1 MTTAHYRCIVFGQI
15 TAICVF
21 GLIAVFVL
29 LGAWPE
35 FSSRGHLSEAIEH
48 FESGRERGP
57 SQAETALDN
66 ALADNSRMIPA
77 LALRGLIALQKG
89 EAGRARDAYQNL
101 QQALAEAGESEA
113 PALNGIGCTV
123 LLEARTSGTKKQAQ
137 LEEAYKQFVSAT
149 KLDPENG
156 DAYVN
161 AAICSL
167 HLGHL
172 PRAAS
177 HLANARDT
185 QNLAY
190 ESLVAYHSALGSLLS
205 RAARDRST
213 AAAVAARFKDPD
225 PRLEKTG
232 RMLVRSTAEFDKAI
246 ALLESGPYL
255 ADLWMNVA
263 MARARLLAL
272 APMTQEAAA
281 NYRHI
286 ISGVVARHKKH
297 FPVDQRQ
304 LALVVVALS
313 HSKQGEA
320 GLASG
325 SLQQAMRLGKRSA
338 KIDFY
343 IGAVLFRIAQ
353 SAGSPSQHLKL
364 ESQGGG
370 HHRAA
375 LADPALP
382 QAMRFRALSDL
393 GVGQWRAERH
403 TDALEHMAGAGAILA
418 RLEGTADSPSKP
430 ERAMFYRNLAVMR
443 YQDGKTTA
451 AAEAADKSL
460 AIDAGQED
468 LKKLFVQANR
478 AVIITDI
485 RTMRATKQPPSMPV
499 VTAVIRGG
507 GITPPTKDE
516 ISVEVDGD
524 PVTFT
529 IGPGSRI
536 YALPRKALAEGKHT
550 VTITVAVPGGAPV
563 SLSKEV
569 IIDYKTFKVPRKR
582 KDDS

>member
-1 MTTAHYRCIVFGQI
+1 MTTAQYRCIVFGQI
-15 TAICVF
+15 TAICVS
-21 GLIAVFVL
+21 GLVAAFVL

-35 FSSRGHLSEAIEH
+35 FSSRGHLSQAIEH
-48 FESGRERGP
+48 FESGGERGP

-101 QQALAEAGESEA
+101 QQALADAGASEA

-137 LEEAYKQFVSAT
+137 LEEAYKQFVDAT
-149 KLDPENG
+149 KLGPENG
-156 DAYVN
+156 DAHVN

-172 PRAAS
+172 TRAAS

-205 RAARDRST
+205 RAATDRST

-232 RMLVRSTAEFDKAI
+232 QMLVRSTAEFDKAI
-246 ALLESGPYL
+246 ALLESDPYL

-272 APMTQEAAA
+272 APMTKKAAA
-281 NYRHI
+281 DYRNI
-286 ISGVVARHKKH
+286 ISDAVARHEKH
-297 FPVDQRQ
+297 FPLDQRQ

-313 HSKQGEA
+313 YSKDGEA
-320 GLASG
+320 ALASG
-325 SLQQAMRLGKRSA
+325 VLRQAVRLGKRSG
-338 KIDFY
+338 KIDFC
-343 IGAVLFRIAQ
+343 IGAAFFHVAQ
-353 SAGSPSQHLKL
+353 SVSSTSQQLQL
-364 ESQGGG
+364 EREGGG
-370 HHRAA
+370 HHLAA

-382 QAMRFRALSDL
+382 HPMRFRALSDL
-393 GVGQWRAERH
+393 GVGQWRAGH
-403 TDALEHMAGAGAILA
+403 HADAIEHMAGAGAILTK
-418 RLEGTADSPSKP
+418 LEGTADSPSKS
-430 ERAMFYRNLAVMR
+430 ERAIFYRNLAVMR
-443 YQDGKTTA
+443 YQDGKVAA
-451 AAEAADKSL
+451 AAEAANESL
-460 AIDAGQED
+460 AIDAAQED

-478 AVIITDI
+478 AAVITDI
-485 RTMRATKQPPSMPV
+485 QTMTTMKQPPSMPI

-507 GITPPTKDE
+507 GIAPPTKDE
-516 ISVEVDGD
+516 ISVAVDGD

-529 IGPGSRI
+529 IGPDSQI
-536 YALPRKALAEGKHT
+536 YALPRKPLAEGKHT
-550 VTITVAVPGGAPV
+550 VTITVSVPGGAPV
-563 SLSKEV
+563 RQSTEI
-569 IIDYKTFKVPRKR
+569 IIDYKTFKAGRKE
-582 KDDS
+582 KDES